1 MQKPNIVSN
10 FSRVAMTQYNNNTGR
25 DHVSDSSESIDLFD
39 ILMQLWKGKTTIIV
53 FAVAAIII
61 AVIYLFV
68 AKEKW
73 TSEAIITLPDSGQIA
88 NYNNAMDVLYSQNPA
103 SAPTVIEIQQRFFGR
118 FNSAL
123 SALSEQ
129 LDNQEKPEKLTIEPS
144 VKDQPVP
151 LKVNYVAQSA
161 AEAQKTLTA
170 YIQQI
175 NKRVVTEL
183 DDDLKSSIDSK
194 VDDLKVDLATKEK
207 IAQEKKDKRLEI
219 LNQALIVAQ
228 QSNIKNTLVQQAET
242 LSEDTL
248 FVLGSDALSS
258 IIKNEST
265 RPLPLDDSYFNAR
278 QTLLAISA
286 LKSKPDTTYA
296 FRYVMKPSLPIRRDS
311 PKKGLTLVLGALVG
325 LILGSGVVLGRNALR
340 NYKPVV

>member
-1 MQKPNIVSN
+1 
-10 FSRVAMTQYNNNTGR
+10 MTQYNNNAGR
-25 DHVSDSSESIDLFD
+25 DHSSDSSESIDLLD
-39 ILMQLWKGKTTIIV
+39 LLMQLWKGKTTIIA
-53 FAVAAIII
+53 FAVVTVIL

-88 NYNNAMDVLYSQNPA
+88 NYNNAMDVLYGS
-103 SAPTVIEIQQRFFGR
+103 SAPTIVDVQQRFFGR
-118 FNSAL
+118 FNSAI

-129 LDNQEKPEKLTIEPS
+129 LDNQEKPEKLTIEES
-144 VKDQPVP
+144 VKGQPVP
-151 LKVNYVAQSA
+151 LKVSYVAQSA
-161 AEAQKTLTA
+161 AEAQKTLTT

-183 DDDLKSSIDSK
+183 DDDLKTSIDSK

-265 RPLPLDDSYFNAR
+265 RPLPLDDYYFNAR
-278 QTLLAISA
+278 QSLLAISA

-296 FRYVMKPSLPIRRDS
+296 FRYVMKPTIPIRRDS
-311 PKKGLTLVLGALVG
+311 PKRGLTLVLGALIG
-325 LILGSGVVLGRNALR
+325 LILGSGVVLGRSAFR

>member
-1 MQKPNIVSN
+1 MNQD
-10 FSRVAMTQYNNNTGR
+10 NNNVVRNHIGEQAET
-25 DHVSDSSESIDLFD
+25 IDLID
-39 ILMQLWKGKTTIIV
+39 LLMQLWKGKATIIA
-53 FAVAAIII
+53 FAVVAVII

-73 TSEAIITLPDSGQIA
+73 TSEAIITLPDSGQVA
-88 NYNNAMDVLYSQNPA
+88 NYNNAMGVLYGG
-103 SAPTVIEIQQRFFGR
+103 SAPSNVEVQERFFGR
-118 FNSAL
+118 FNSSI

-129 LDNQEKPEKLTIEPS
+129 LGNQDKPEKLTIEES
-144 VKDQPVP
+144 VKGQPVP
-151 LKVNYVAQSA
+151 LKVSYVSTSA
-161 AEAQKTLTA
+161 AEAQKTLTT

-183 DDDLKSSIDSK
+183 DDDLKTSIDSK
-194 VDDLKVDLATKEK
+194 VEDLKVDLATKEK

-248 FVLGSDALSS
+248 FVLGSDALSAT
-258 IIKNEST
+258 IKNEAT
-265 RPLPLDDSYFNAR
+265 RPLPLDESYFGAR
-278 QTLLAISA
+278 QSLLAISA

-325 LILGSGVVLGRNALR
+325 LIIGSGVVLGRNALR

>member
-1 MQKPNIVSN
+1 MNQNSN
-10 FSRVAMTQYNNNTGR
+10 DAIKNRIDNN
-25 DHVSDSSESIDLFD
+25 EEPIDLID
-39 ILMQLWKGKTTIIV
+39 IFLQLWKGKVTIIA
-53 FAVAAIII
+53 FAVVAVIL

-88 NYNNAMDVLYSQNPA
+88 NYNNSMDVLYGA
-103 SAPTVIEIQQRFFGR
+103 SAPTIVDIQQRFFGR

-129 LDNQEKPEKLTIEPS
+129 LDNQQKPEKLTIEES
-144 VKDQPVP
+144 VKGQPVP
-151 LKVNYVAQSA
+151 LKVSYVATTA
-161 AEAQKTLTA
+161 GEAQKTLTN

-175 NKRVVTEL
+175 NKRIVTEL
-183 DDDLKSSIDSK
+183 DDDLQTSINSK
-194 VDDLKVDLATKEK
+194 VEDLKVDLTTKEK

-248 FVLGSDALSS
+248 FVLGSDALSAT
-258 IIKNEST
+258 IKNEAT
-265 RPLPLDDSYFNAR
+265 RPLPLDESYFGAR
-278 QTLLAISA
+278 QTLLAINA

>member
-1 MQKPNIVSN
+1 MNQNSN
-10 FSRVAMTQYNNNTGR
+10 DVIKNRI
-25 DHVSDSSESIDLFD
+25 DSNEESIDLID
-39 ILMQLWKGKTTIIV
+39 LLMQLWKGKVMIIA
-53 FAVAAIII
+53 FAIATVIL

-88 NYNNAMDVLYSQNPA
+88 NYNNSMNVLYGA
-103 SAPTVIEIQQRFFGR
+103 SAPTIVDVQQRFFGR

-129 LDNQEKPEKLTIEPS
+129 LDNQEKPEKLTIEES
-144 VKDQPVP
+144 VKGQPVP
-151 LKVNYVAQSA
+151 LKVSYVSTSA
-161 AEAQKTLTA
+161 AEAQKTLTT

-183 DDDLKSSIDSK
+183 DDDLQTSINSK

-207 IAQEKKDKRLEI
+207 IAQERKDKRLEI

-248 FVLGSDALSS
+248 FVLGSDALSAT
-258 IIKNEST
+258 IKNEAT
-265 RPLPLDDSYFNAR
+265 RPLPLDESYFNAR

>member
-1 MQKPNIVSN
+1 MNQNSN
-10 FSRVAMTQYNNNTGR
+10 DVIKNRI
-25 DHVSDSSESIDLFD
+25 DSNEESIDLID
-39 ILMQLWKGKTTIIV
+39 LLMQLWKGKVTIIA
-53 FAVAAIII
+53 FAVATVIL

-88 NYNNAMDVLYSQNPA
+88 NYNNSMNVLYGA
-103 SAPTVIEIQQRFFGR
+103 SAPTIVDVQQRFFGR

-129 LDNQEKPEKLTIEPS
+129 LDNQAKPEKLTIVES
-144 VKDQPVP
+144 VKGQPVP
-151 LKVNYVAQSA
+151 LKVSYVSTSA
-161 AEAQKTLTA
+161 AEAQKTLTT

-183 DDDLKSSIDSK
+183 DDDLQTSINSK
-194 VDDLKVDLATKEK
+194 VDDLKVDIATKEK
-207 IAQEKKDKRLEI
+207 IAQERKDKRLEI

-248 FVLGSDALSS
+248 FVLGSDALSAT
-258 IIKNEST
+258 IKNEAT
-265 RPLPLDDSYFNAR
+265 RPLPLDESYFNAR

>member
-1 MQKPNIVSN
+1 MNQNSN
-10 FSRVAMTQYNNNTGR
+10 DVIKNRI
-25 DHVSDSSESIDLFD
+25 DSNEESIDLID
-39 ILMQLWKGKTTIIV
+39 LLMQLWKGKVTIIA
-53 FAVAAIII
+53 FAVATVIL

-88 NYNNAMDVLYSQNPA
+88 NYNNSMNVLYGA
-103 SAPTVIEIQQRFFGR
+103 SAPTIVDVQQRFFGR

-129 LDNQEKPEKLTIEPS
+129 LDNQEKPEKLTIEES
-144 VKDQPVP
+144 VKGQPVP
-151 LKVNYVAQSA
+151 LKVSYVSTSA
-161 AEAQKTLTA
+161 EEAQKTLTT

-183 DDDLKSSIDSK
+183 DDDLQTSINSK

-207 IAQEKKDKRLEI
+207 IAQERKDKRLEI

-248 FVLGSDALSS
+248 FVLGSDALSAT
-258 IIKNEST
+258 IKNEAT
-265 RPLPLDDSYFNAR
+265 RPLPLDESYFNAR

>member
-1 MQKPNIVSN
+1 
-10 FSRVAMTQYNNNTGR
+10 MTQYNNNAGR
-25 DHVSDSSESIDLFD
+25 EHISDSSESIDLID
-39 ILMQLWKGKTTIIV
+39 ILMQLWKGKVTIIA
-53 FAVAAIII
+53 FAIAAVIL

-88 NYNNAMDVLYSQNPA
+88 NYNNAMGVVYGA
-103 SAPTVIEIQQRFFGR
+103 EAPTIVDVQQRFFSR

-129 LDNQEKPEKLTIEPS
+129 LDNQEKPEKLTITQS

-151 LKVNYVAQSA
+151 LKVSYVASNA
-161 AEAQKTLTA
+161 AEAQKTLTS

-183 DDDLKSSIDSK
+183 DDDLNASITSK

-258 IIKNEST
+258 IIKNEAT

-278 QTLLAISA
+278 QSLLAISA

>member
-1 MQKPNIVSN
+1 MNPD
-10 FSRVAMTQYNNNTGR
+10 NNNAVKN
-25 DHVSDSSESIDLFD
+25 HVGESTETIDLID
-39 ILMQLWKGKTTIIV
+39 ILVQLRKGKITILAFVIA
-53 FAVAAIII
+53 AVVI

-88 NYNNAMDVLYSQNPA
+88 NYNNAMSILYGQTPS
-103 SAPTVIEIQQRFFGR
+103 STPTVVEIQQRFFGR

-129 LDNQEKPEKLTIEPS
+129 LDNQEEREKLTIVQS
-144 VKDQPVP
+144 VKDQPSP
-151 LKVNYVAQSA
+151 LKVSYVATSA
-161 AEAQKTLTA
+161 AEAQKTLTT
-170 YIQQI
+170 YLQQI

-183 DDDLKSSIDSK
+183 DDDLTTSINSK
-194 VDDLKVDLATKEK
+194 IDDLKVDLATKEK
-207 IAQEKKDKRLEI
+207 IAQERKDKRLEI

-286 LKSKPDTTYA
+286 LKSKPDTTYS

-311 PKKGLTLVLGALVG
+311 PKSGLTIALAILFG
-325 LILGSGVVLGRNALR
+325 LILGSGVVLGQNAMRDRKLTA
-340 NYKPVV
+340 

>member
-1 MQKPNIVSN
+1 MNQNSN
-10 FSRVAMTQYNNNTGR
+10 DVIKNRI
-25 DHVSDSSESIDLFD
+25 DSNEESIDLID
-39 ILMQLWKGKTTIIV
+39 LLMQLWKGKVTIIA
-53 FAVAAIII
+53 FAIATVIL

-88 NYNNAMDVLYSQNPA
+88 NYNNSMDVLYGTG
-103 SAPTVIEIQQRFFGR
+103 APTIVDVQQRFFSR

-129 LDNQEKPEKLTIEPS
+129 LDNQEKPEKLTITQS

-151 LKVNYVAQSA
+151 LKVSYVATSA
-161 AEAQKTLTA
+161 AEAQKTLTT

-183 DDDLKSSIDSK
+183 DDDLQTSINSK

-207 IAQEKKDKRLEI
+207 IAQERKDKRLEI

-248 FVLGSDALSS
+248 FVLGSDALSAT
-258 IIKNEST
+258 IKNEAT
-265 RPLPLDDSYFNAR
+265 RPLPLDESYFNAR

>member
-1 MQKPNIVSN
+1 MNQNSN
-10 FSRVAMTQYNNNTGR
+10 DVIKNRI
-25 DHVSDSSESIDLFD
+25 DSNEESIDLID
-39 ILMQLWKGKTTIIV
+39 LLMQLWKGKVTIIA
-53 FAVAAIII
+53 FAVATVIL

-88 NYNNAMDVLYSQNPA
+88 NYNNSMNVLYGA
-103 SAPTVIEIQQRFFGR
+103 SAPTIVDVQQRFFGR

-129 LDNQEKPEKLTIEPS
+129 LDNQEKPEKLTIEES
-144 VKDQPVP
+144 VKGQPVP
-151 LKVNYVAQSA
+151 LKVSYVSTSA
-161 AEAQKTLTA
+161 AEAQKTLTT

-183 DDDLKSSIDSK
+183 DDDLQTSINSK

-207 IAQEKKDKRLEI
+207 IAQERKDKRLEI

-248 FVLGSDALSS
+248 FVLGSDALSAT
-258 IIKNEST
+258 IKNEAT
-265 RPLPLDDSYFNAR
+265 RPLPLDESYFNAR

>member
-1 MQKPNIVSN
+1 MNPDNHNMVKNHTGS
-10 FSRVAMTQYNNNTGR
+10 TQ
-25 DHVSDSSESIDLFD
+25 ESIDLID
-39 ILMQLWKGKTTIIV
+39 VIVQLWNGKVTIIA
-53 FAVAAIII
+53 FAVLAIIL

-73 TSEAIITLPDSGQIA
+73 TSEAIVTLPDSGQIA
-88 NYNNAMDVLYSQNPA
+88 NYNNGMNVLYGPG
-103 SAPTVIEIQQRFFGR
+103 APTIVDIQNRFFGR
-118 FNSAL
+118 FNSAI

-129 LDNQEKPEKLTIEPS
+129 LDNQEKPEKLTIEES
-144 VKDQPVP
+144 VKGQPVP
-151 LKVNYVAQSA
+151 LKVSYVSTSA
-161 AEAQKTLTA
+161 AEAQKTLTT

-183 DDDLKSSIDSK
+183 DDDLKTSINSK
-194 VDDLKVDLATKEK
+194 VEDLNVDLATKEK

-248 FVLGSDALSS
+248 FVLGSDALSAT
-258 IIKNEST
+258 IKNEAT
-265 RPLPLDDSYFNAR
+265 RPLPLDESYFNAR
-278 QTLLAISA
+278 QTLLAINA
-286 LKSKPDTTYA
+286 LKSKPETTYA

>member
-1 MQKPNIVSN
+1 MNQNSN
-10 FSRVAMTQYNNNTGR
+10 DVIKNRI
-25 DHVSDSSESIDLFD
+25 DSNEESIDLID
-39 ILMQLWKGKTTIIV
+39 LLMQLWKGKVTIIA
-53 FAVAAIII
+53 FAVATVIL

-88 NYNNAMDVLYSQNPA
+88 NYNNSMDVLYGTG
-103 SAPTVIEIQQRFFGR
+103 APTIVDVQQRFFSR

-129 LDNQEKPEKLTIEPS
+129 LDNQEKPEKLTITQS

-151 LKVNYVAQSA
+151 LKVSYVATSA
-161 AEAQKTLTA
+161 ADAQKTLTT

-183 DDDLKSSIDSK
+183 DDDLQTSINSK

-207 IAQEKKDKRLEI
+207 IAQERKDKRLEI

-248 FVLGSDALSS
+248 FVLGSDALSAT
-258 IIKNEST
+258 IKNEAT
-265 RPLPLDDSYFNAR
+265 RPLPLDESYFNAR

>member
-1 MQKPNIVSN
+1 MNQNSN
-10 FSRVAMTQYNNNTGR
+10 DVIKNRI
-25 DHVSDSSESIDLFD
+25 DSNEESIDLID
-39 ILMQLWKGKTTIIV
+39 LLMQLWKGKVTIIA
-53 FAVAAIII
+53 FAVAAVIL

-88 NYNNAMDVLYSQNPA
+88 NYNNSMNVLYGA
-103 SAPTVIEIQQRFFGR
+103 SAPTIVDVQQRFFGR

-129 LDNQEKPEKLTIEPS
+129 LDNQEKPEKLTIEES
-144 VKDQPVP
+144 VKGQPVP
-151 LKVNYVAQSA
+151 LKVSYVATSA
-161 AEAQKTLTA
+161 AEAQKTLTT

-183 DDDLKSSIDSK
+183 DDDLQTSINSK

-207 IAQEKKDKRLEI
+207 IAQERKDKRLEI

-248 FVLGSDALSS
+248 FVLGSDALSAT
-258 IIKNEST
+258 IKNEAT
-265 RPLPLDDSYFNAR
+265 RPLPLDESYFNAR

>member
-1 MQKPNIVSN
+1 MNQDNKSVVKNHIEES
-10 FSRVAMTQYNNNTGR
+10 M
-25 DHVSDSSESIDLFD
+25 ESIDLID
-39 ILMQLWKGKTTIIV
+39 IFLQLWKGKVTIIA
-53 FAVAAIII
+53 FAVVAVIL

-88 NYNNAMDVLYSQNPA
+88 NYNNSMNVLYGA
-103 SAPTVIEIQQRFFGR
+103 SAPTIIDIQQRFFGR

-129 LDNQEKPEKLTIEPS
+129 LDNQEKPEKLTIEES
-144 VKDQPVP
+144 VKGQPVP
-151 LKVNYVAQSA
+151 LKVSYVATSA
-161 AEAQKTLTA
+161 GEAQKTLTS
-170 YIQQI
+170 YIQQV
-175 NKRVVTEL
+175 NKRIVTEL
-183 DDDLKSSIDSK
+183 DDDLQTSINSK
-194 VDDLKVDLATKEK
+194 VEDLKVDLTTKEK

-248 FVLGSDALSS
+248 FVLGSDALSAT
-258 IIKNEST
+258 IKNEAT
-265 RPLPLDDSYFNAR
+265 RPLPLDESYFGAR
-278 QTLLAISA
+278 QTLLAINA

-311 PKKGLTLVLGALVG
+311 PKKRLTLVLGALIG
-325 LILGSGVVLGRNALR
+325 SILGVGVVLGRNALR

>member
-1 MQKPNIVSN
+1 MNPNNSN
-10 FSRVAMTQYNNNTGR
+10 MSSGYRN
-25 DHVSDSSESIDLFD
+25 DSDESIDLID
-39 ILMQLWKGKTTIIV
+39 LLMQLWRGKATIIV
-53 FAVAAIII
+53 FAVAAIILG
-61 AVIYLFV
+61 VIYLFV

-73 TSEAIITLPDSGQIA
+73 SSEAIVTLPDSGQTA
-88 NYNNAMDVLYSQNPA
+88 NYNNAMTILYGA
-103 SAPTVIEIQQRFFGR
+103 GAPTVVDIQERFFGR

-129 LDNQEKPEKLTIEPS
+129 LDNQAKPEKLTITQS

-151 LKVNYVAQSA
+151 LKVSYVSSSA

-183 DDDLKSSIDSK
+183 DDDLQTSINSK
-194 VDDLKVDLATKEK
+194 VNDLKIDLATKEK
-207 IAQEKKDKRLEI
+207 IAQERKDKRLEI

-248 FVLGSDALSS
+248 FVLGSDALSAT
-258 IIKNEST
+258 IKNEAT

-278 QTLLAISA
+278 QSLLAINA
-286 LKSKPDTTYA
+286 LKSNPDTTYA
-296 FRYVMKPSLPIRRDS
+296 FRYVMKPNLPIRRDS
-311 PKKGLTLVLGALVG
+311 PKKGLTLVLAALVG
-325 LILGSGVVLGRNALR
+325 LIIGSGVVLGRNALR
-340 NYKPVV
+340 NYKPKA

>member
-1 MQKPNIVSN
+1 MNQNSN
-10 FSRVAMTQYNNNTGR
+10 DVIKNRI
-25 DHVSDSSESIDLFD
+25 DSNEESIDLID
-39 ILMQLWKGKTTIIV
+39 LLMQLWKGKVTIIA
-53 FAVAAIII
+53 FAIATVIL

-88 NYNNAMDVLYSQNPA
+88 NYNNSMNVLYGA
-103 SAPTVIEIQQRFFGR
+103 SAPTIVDVQQRFFGR

-129 LDNQEKPEKLTIEPS
+129 LDNQEKPEKLTIEES
-144 VKDQPVP
+144 VKGQPVP
-151 LKVNYVAQSA
+151 LKVSYVATSA
-161 AEAQKTLTA
+161 AEAQKALTT

-183 DDDLKSSIDSK
+183 DDDLQTSINSK

-207 IAQEKKDKRLEI
+207 IAQERKDKRLEI

-248 FVLGSDALSS
+248 FVLGSDALSAT
-258 IIKNEST
+258 IKNEAT
-265 RPLPLDDSYFNAR
+265 RPLPLDESYFNAR

>member
-1 MQKPNIVSN
+1 MNQDNNKVVSN
-10 FSRVAMTQYNNNTGR
+10 DY
-25 DHVSDSSESIDLFD
+25 SDSSESIDLIDFF
-39 ILMQLWKGKTTIIV
+39 LQLWKGKVTIFA
-53 FAVAAIII
+53 FAVVAVIL

-88 NYNNAMDVLYSQNPA
+88 NYNNSMNVLYGT
-103 SAPTVIEIQQRFFGR
+103 SAPTIVDVQERFFGR

-129 LDNQEKPEKLTIEPS
+129 LDNQEKPEKLIIEES
-144 VKDQPVP
+144 VKGQPVP
-151 LKVNYVAQSA
+151 LKVSYVATSA
-161 AEAQKTLTA
+161 GEAQKTLTN
-170 YIQQI
+170 YIQQV
-175 NKRVVTEL
+175 NKRIVTEL
-183 DDDLKSSIDSK
+183 DDDLQTSINSK
-194 VDDLKVDLATKEK
+194 VEDLKVDLATKEK

-219 LNQALIVAQ
+219 LNQALLVAQ

-248 FVLGSDALSS
+248 FVLGSDALSAT
-258 IIKNEST
+258 IKNEAT
-265 RPLPLDDSYFNAR
+265 RPLPLDESYFSAR
-278 QTLLAISA
+278 QTLLAINA

-311 PKKGLTLVLGALVG
+311 PKKGLILVLGAVVG
-325 LILGSGVVLGRNALR
+325 LILGSGVVLGRNVLR

>member
-1 MQKPNIVSN
+1 MNQNSN
-10 FSRVAMTQYNNNTGR
+10 DVIKNRI
-25 DHVSDSSESIDLFD
+25 DSNEESIDLID
-39 ILMQLWKGKTTIIV
+39 LLMQLWKGKVTIIA
-53 FAVAAIII
+53 FAVATVIL

-88 NYNNAMDVLYSQNPA
+88 NYNNSMNVLYGA
-103 SAPTVIEIQQRFFGR
+103 SAPTIIDVQQRFFGR

-129 LDNQEKPEKLTIEPS
+129 LDNQEKPEKLTIEES
-144 VKDQPVP
+144 VKGQPVP
-151 LKVNYVAQSA
+151 LKVSYVATSA
-161 AEAQKTLTA
+161 AEAQKALTT

-183 DDDLKSSIDSK
+183 DDDLQTSINSK

-207 IAQEKKDKRLEI
+207 IAQERKDKRLEI

-248 FVLGSDALSS
+248 FVLGSDALSAT
-258 IIKNEST
+258 IKNEAT
-265 RPLPLDDSYFNAR
+265 RPLPLDESYFNAR

>member
-1 MQKPNIVSN
+1 MNQD
-10 FSRVAMTQYNNNTGR
+10 NNNVVKN
-25 DHVSDSSESIDLFD
+25 HISEPAETIDLID
-39 ILMQLWKGKTTIIV
+39 LIMQLWKGKVTIIA
-53 FAVAAIII
+53 FAVAAVAI
-61 AVIYLFV
+61 AAIYLFV

-73 TSEAIITLPDSGQIA
+73 TSEAIVTLPDSGQIA
-88 NYNNAMDVLYSQNPA
+88 NYNNGMNVLYGA
-103 SAPTVIEIQQRFFGR
+103 GAPTIVDIQERFFGR
-118 FNSAL
+118 FNSAI

-129 LDNQEKPEKLTIEPS
+129 LDNQEKPEKLTIEES
-144 VKDQPVP
+144 VKGQPVP
-151 LKVNYVAQSA
+151 LKVSYVSTSA
-161 AEAQKTLTA
+161 AEAQKTLTT

-175 NKRVVTEL
+175 NKRVVGEL
-183 DDDLKSSIDSK
+183 DDDLKTSINSK
-194 VDDLKVDLATKEK
+194 VEDLKVDLTTKEK

-248 FVLGSDALSS
+248 FVLGSDALSAT
-258 IIKNEST
+258 IKNEAT

-278 QTLLAISA
+278 QSLLAINA
-286 LKSKPDTTYA
+286 LKSKPETTYA